1 MQVCPAWLL
10 DGLARGRWDDV
21 SPTAGA
27 TLSTLIY
34 EHAHDDEAASGVA
47 RRGPLRTARA
57 ACGASIATLV
67 REAIDAAF
75 PDDGPDR
82 SEAVRRLLDAAP
94 IQVSDWALMKDE
106 IDQMYESTAG

>member
-1 MQVCPAWLL
+1 MTRRLQVLL
-10 DGLARGRWDDV
+10 DEARYGR
-21 SPTAGA
+21 
-27 TLSTLIY
+27 L
-34 EHAHDDEAASGVA
+34 EQHAA
-47 RRGPLRTARA
+47 RR
-57 ACGASIATLV
+57 GASIATLV

-94 IQVSDWALMKDE
+94 IQVSDWSLMKDE

>member
-1 MQVCPAWLL
+1 MLL
-10 DGLARGRWDDV
+10 DEAR
-21 SPTAGA
+21 
-27 TLSTLIY
+27 Y
-34 EHAHDDEAASGVA
+34 A
-47 RRGPLRTARA
+47 RLEQQAVRR
-57 ACGASIATLV
+57 GASIATLV

-94 IQVSDWALMKDE
+94 IQVSDWSLIKDE

>member
-1 MQVCPAWLL
+1 MTRRLQVLL
-10 DGLARGRWDDV
+10 DEARYVR
-21 SPTAGA
+21 
-27 TLSTLIY
+27 L
-34 EHAHDDEAASGVA
+34 EQHAV
-47 RRGPLRTARA
+47 RR
-57 ACGASIATLV
+57 GASIATLV

-94 IQVSDWALMKDE
+94 IQVSDWSLMKDE